1 MHINRH
7 FDTHWIHSGLQTYR
21 WYHALTGGGNKVLKF
36 YKVVNLKHKWKI
48 VPKSIQRLLLEAQHH
63 TTNIL
68 CCIKVSIKHDKKA
81 PDPAACAAV
90 CRVRAGPESGE
101 GGGEREA
108 ITWCIR
114 SPRIW
119 RNDNSDSDRSRPF
132 VLNANGSRPSECRW
146 QLREVGLWRLSRC
159 NSSENRGRGNQTHSM
174 APLTAALEKN
184 GSLWQ
189 TLDLISFELHA
200 ADQAQWVGAA
210 QASDQRSLITPEV
223 RGHHEVIMRSSQAGG
238 VTWSRQIFNVNDN
251 SVAGSGLCSPCIW
264 LHAMRSKNW
273 SLWWWGSRVI
283 TSSDQ
288 APVSYEQSSAHY
300 HYQDKLLIRQMTFIS
315 PRHLNCYKLVWPAN
329 EHQNTRPAV
338 WFVRGWVTA

>member
-1 MHINRH
+1 MIRRR
-7 FDTHWIHSGLQTYR
+7 QTPPP
-21 WYHALTGGGNKVLKF
+21 VLL
-36 YKVVNLKHKWKI
+36 YAELGR
-48 VPKSIQRLLLEAQHH
+48 SQA
-63 TTNIL
+63 
-68 CCIKVSIKHDKKA
+68 
-81 PDPAACAAV
+81 
-90 CRVRAGPESGE
+90 RA
-101 GGGEREA
+101 GEREA

-223 RGHHEVIMRSSQAGG
+223 RGHHEVITRSS
-238 VTWSRQIFNVNDN
+238 
-251 SVAGSGLCSPCIW
+251 
-264 LHAMRSKNW
+264 
-273 SLWWWGSRVI
+273 WGHHRPGAWHGPGKYLMWMI
-283 TSSDQ
+283 T
-288 APVSYEQSSAHY
+288 
-300 HYQDKLLIRQMTFIS
+300 
-315 PRHLNCYKLVWPAN
+315 VWPGQASALRVFDYTRCGAKTGHCGD
-329 EHQNTRPAV
+329 EAHELSRAVTRHQWAMNKAALIIIIKINCWYDKWHLYLLV
-338 WFVRGWVTA
+338 I